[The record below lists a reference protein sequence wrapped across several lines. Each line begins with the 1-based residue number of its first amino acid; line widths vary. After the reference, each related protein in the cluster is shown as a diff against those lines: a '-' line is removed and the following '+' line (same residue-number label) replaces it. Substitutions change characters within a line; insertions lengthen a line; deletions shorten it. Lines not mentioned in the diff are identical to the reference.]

1 MKTKECQCTTA
12 PIPNAVSVGLKQLP
26 ALGNSRFGGTG
37 SGFKS
42 AQGIAAGR
50 CA

>member
-1 MKTKECQCTTA
+1 MNNNQQLTA

-37 SGFKS
+37 SGCNS
-42 AQGIAAGR
+42 A
-50 CA
+50 

>member
-1 MKTKECQCTTA
+1 MNSLRHTTA

-26 ALGNSRFGGTG
+26 ALGNYRVGRTD

-42 AQGIAAGR
+42 AQGIAGGR
-50 CA
+50 WLQL

>member
-1 MKTKECQCTTA
+1 MKAQPTTA
-12 PIPNAVSVGLKQLP
+12 PIPNAVSVGLEQLP
-26 ALGNSRFGGTG
+26 ALGNSRVGGTV

-50 CA
+50 